1 MASLRAPVMSG
12 NPSSTADRNPAA
24 RRALILLTLVY
35 VLGYADRSIINLL
48 LEPIKQEYRVSD
60 TVMGLVT
67 GLGFTAFQTIL
78 GLPVAR
84 WADNAR
90 RVAILAGGLLLWS
103 IMTGLS
109 GLATSALLLAVARM
123 GVGVGEACLTGPSHS
138 ILSRLYSKADR
149 PRAFSIM
156 AAGAEVGVILALL
169 VGGWVNHVWGWRAA
183 FLVAGLPGIVLAVVI
198 WFFLEEPGHD
208 GLPEEA
214 ASQPVP
220 LGQAVAAL
228 VSRRSYV
235 IAVLAS
241 MAMGLNIFGLQVWAP
256 AYLNRIYHLDI
267 AAIGI
272 TIACLRAVLS
282 VTGAVTGGT
291 LTSWCAHRYGQRWLM
306 LTPAW
311 ICGLSGL
318 TLIGFLFAP
327 GLVPAIVMLGLTNM
341 LIGAQLGPSFSLVQ
355 SVAPLHSR
363 ALAAAL
369 FVSLTQ
375 LAGMGI
381 GAFLIGLA
389 SDALHGAHGAEALRY
404 AMLIPAAGAI
414 VGGLLYALGSLHV
427 ERDIESAEAGNG
439 ANASVKEPS

>member
-1 MASLRAPVMSG
+1 MSNQHAGETPVSPSQSG
-12 NPSSTADRNPAA
+12 HDPAA

-48 LEPIKQEYRVSD
+48 LEPIKQEYQVSD

-84 WADNAR
+84 WADNSR

-103 IMTGLS
+103 VMTGLS
-109 GLATSALLLAVARM
+109 GLATSAALLAVARM

-138 ILSRLYSKADR
+138 ILSRMYSKADR

-183 FLVAGLPGIVLAVVI
+183 FIVAGLPGIVLAAVI
-198 WFFLEEPGHD
+198 WFWLEEPGQ
-208 GLPEEA
+208 GATP
-214 ASQPVP
+214 SQRDTRAVP
-220 LGQAVAAL
+220 LRQALSAL

-235 IAVLAS
+235 IAVVAS

-282 VTGAVTGGT
+282 VTGAVSGGT
-291 LTSWCAHRYGQRWLM
+291 LTSWCAHRFGQRWLM

-327 GLVPAIVMLGLTNM
+327 GLVPAIIMLGLTNM
-341 LIGAQLGPSFSLVQ
+341 LIGAQLGPVFSLVQ

-375 LAGMGI
+375 LFGMGI
-381 GAFLIGLA
+381 GALLIGMV
-389 SDALHGAHGAEALRY
+389 SDALHGDHGPQALRY
-404 AMLIPAAGAI
+404 AMLIPSVGAI
-414 VGGLLYALGSLHV
+414 VGGLLYAYGSLHV
-427 ERDIESAEAGNG
+427 ERDIASAEADNG
-439 ANASVKEPS
+439 VNPPIKELA